1 MNLYFLSFTICCIT
15 ILVFLLFLIHD
26 SLSSFTFRIKDS
38 KEFLNAL
45 CYLGIALFIGI
56 IICAEGCFYYFFA
69 IRDMHCPNCH
79 YEFKVLS
86 NYDYCLQCGVKIKNK
101 CDSCNR
107 ILLDNALAVCPYCGE
122 SIQTKVGELPTK
134 VN

>member
-26 SLSSFTFRIKDS
+26 SLSSFAFRIKDS

-69 IRDMHCPNCH
+69 IRDMHCPNCN
-79 YEFKVLS
+79 YEYKMMYRVDKCPQCNFELNDRNIEITDKEKV
-86 NYDYCLQCGVKIKNK
+86 K
-101 CDSCNR
+101 
-107 ILLDNALAVCPYCGE
+107 
-122 SIQTKVGELPTK
+122 
-134 VN
+134 

>member
-26 SLSSFTFRIKDS
+26 SLSNFTFSVKDS

-69 IRDMHCPNCH
+69 IRDMHCPNCN
-79 YEFKVLS
+79 YEYKMMYRV
-86 NYDYCLQCGVKIKNK
+86 DKCPQCNFELN
-101 CDSCNR
+101 NR
-107 ILLDNALAVCPYCGE
+107 NIEITDKE
-122 SIQTKVGELPTK
+122 KEK
-134 VN
+134 